1 MDPDFL
7 QFLLKDDRA
16 WQTFLEEIE
25 LSSEEGEVLREGLK
39 KHKRLIAMEDKEMHQ
54 WEKNRY
60 AVFFFLFALFLF
72 CFYNYCTLANTFIIV
87 LICMFWM
94 YSYYAPPSEYILLR
108 ERILK
113 VFPEVKVKLG
123 KRITQLKEL
132 ADRADQVHKACTI
145 ANVGASTAGIASG
158 LMSLAGLCLAPVTG
172 GLSVGLSAVALGLNI
187 AATATSVTTSIVEQ
201 TKIASIEAKAR
212 GMKTMGICPEE
223 VAMGVLHDNKFRFSS
238 LFNSFLRYKQVH
250 GHIHATNL
258 VKGTA
263 YLAAKSS
270 PQSGNLVQRAFG
282 STAKTMSKRVLVMGG
297 ITTGLCLLKDAHSL
311 VQERKH
317 LKEGAKTELAEGLR
331 LWARELDDILQKVN
345 QIYGNLLYVLTPPK

>member
-1 MDPDFL
+1 M
-7 QFLLKDDRA
+7 
-16 WQTFLEEIE
+16 
-25 LSSEEGEVLREGLK
+25 
-39 KHKRLIAMEDKEMHQ
+39 AMERSKEMHQ
-54 WEKNRY
+54 QKNRN
-60 AVFFFLFALFLF
+60 AVFFFLFALFWF

-87 LICMFWM
+87 LTCMFWM
-94 YSYYAPPSEYILLR
+94 CSYHTSPSLEYIILR

-123 KRITQLKEL
+123 KRIAQLGEL

-145 ANVGASTAGIASG
+145 ANMGANTAGIASG
-158 LMSLAGLCLAPVTG
+158 IMSLAGLCLAPVTG

-201 TKIASIEAKAR
+201 TNMASIEAKAR

-223 VAMGVLHDNKFRFSS
+223 VAMGVLYDNKFRFSS

-258 VKGTA
+258 VKDTA

-317 LKEGAKTELAEGLR
+317 LKEGAKTELAERLR
-331 LWARELDDILQKVN
+331 LWAQELDGILEEVN